1 MRQVFQESY
10 MSKTL
15 CVEEV
20 PAPLLRGTGVLVQ
33 TAASLISPG
42 TERAAVSFAR
52 KGIIAKVLSQPERVQ
67 LLLRKMKQVGVI
79 DTLQLARRKLENP
92 IPLGYSAAGVVR
104 EVSPDMP
111 GIRPGDRVACA
122 GAQFANHAEVL
133 YIPKNLCVPIPDG
146 LSFEEA
152 SFVAPGSIALHGVRQ
167 AQIGLGETVLI
178 IGLGLI
184 GQLTAQLVRAHG
196 GIPIGIDLDES
207 RLSLAR
213 ELGMTHALKRS
224 HPGLSEAILKLTG
237 GLGADQVLITAATPS
252 QDPIILAGE
261 LCRERGKV
269 VVVGDVGLNVP
280 RSVYYRKELSVIISR
295 SYGPGRYDEQY
306 ETHGQDYPASYVRW
320 TERDNM
326 ATFLKLAAEGQLNLK
341 PLIDHRIPIADAA
354 QAYDI
359 LTNPEIRP
367 QPLGIVLTYPQPQ
380 ASLTPA
386 EDRMLWLS
394 SQTPNTVAVPSTDT
408 LGISVI
414 GAGNFL
420 TGTLLPLLQP
430 LTRQQPPLQL
440 RGLVSAS
447 GLSTK
452 NAARQGNFA
461 FCATDVNAIW
471 ADATTQAVLIATRHD
486 SHAGLLTQALAAGRH
501 VFVEKPLATHRD
513 GLKACIQAMQSAP
526 KMQVMVGY
534 NRRFAP
540 LSIALNQALNRGS
553 KEANPNADQ
562 SSDKDSNKTAMA
574 VPLSIRYR
582 VLAGHIPED
591 SWVHQH
597 GGRIVGELCHFVDW
611 CQFITGEKPVQVNAQ
626 SAGDGLNP
634 DVNIQLAFSGGS
646 VAQINYWMRL
656 DAGTAATLGKERIE
670 VNAPGLWAELD
681 DFKQL
686 RLAQGGKIT
695 TQKLSKQDKGHAAEL
710 RAWAESLRRGTPAI
724 PVESLL
730 LTSETTF
737 AILDALQSQSQ
748 VTIDLNRYGY

>member
-1 MRQVFQESY
+1 

-92 IPLGYSAAGVVR
+92 IPLGYSAAGVVL
-104 EVSPDMP
+104 EVSPDML

-133 YIPKNLCVPIPDG
+133 YIPKNLCVPIPEG

-196 GIPIGIDLDES
+196 GIAIGIDLDES

-213 ELGMTHALKRS
+213 ELGLPHALNRT
-224 HPGLSEAILKLTG
+224 HPGLNEAILKLTG
-237 GLGADQVLITAATPS
+237 GLGADLVLITAATPS

-326 ATFLKLAAEGQLNLK
+326 AAFLKLAAEGQLNLK

-359 LTNPEIRP
+359 LTNPDIRQ

-380 ASLTPA
+380 TTQTPA
-386 EDRMLWLS
+386 DGRMLWLNA
-394 SQTPNTVAVPSTDT
+394 QTPKTPSSPTAET
-408 LGISVI
+408 LGIGVI

-430 LTRQQPPLQL
+430 LTREKPALQL
-440 RGLVSAS
+440 RGLVSSS
-447 GLSTK
+447 GLSAK
-452 NAARQGNFA
+452 NASRQGNFA
-461 FCATDVNAIW
+461 FCATDVNVLW
-471 ADATTQAVLIATRHD
+471 ADTPTQAVLIATRHD
-486 SHAGLLTQALAAGRH
+486 SHAELLCQALAAGRH
-501 VFVEKPLATHRD
+501 VFVEKPLATHRE
-513 GLKACIQAMQSAP
+513 GLQACIQAMKAAP
-526 KMQVMVGY
+526 NLQVMVGY

-540 LSIALNQALNRGS
+540 LSIALEKALNRGS
-553 KEANPNADQ
+553 GNLKKE
-562 SSDKDSNKTAMA
+562 SNQAAMA

-611 CQFITGEKPVQVNAQ
+611 CQFITGEKPVQVSAQ

-634 DVNIQLAFSGGS
+634 DINIQLTFSGGS

-656 DAGTAATLGKERIE
+656 DSGTASALGKERIE

-686 RLAQGGKIT
+686 KLAKGGKVT

-710 RAWAESLRRGTPAI
+710 RAWAQSLRSRTPAI
-724 PVESLL
+724 PLESLL

-737 AILDALQSQSQ
+737 AILDALKHQAP
-748 VTIDLNRYGY
+748 VTIDLNRYGG